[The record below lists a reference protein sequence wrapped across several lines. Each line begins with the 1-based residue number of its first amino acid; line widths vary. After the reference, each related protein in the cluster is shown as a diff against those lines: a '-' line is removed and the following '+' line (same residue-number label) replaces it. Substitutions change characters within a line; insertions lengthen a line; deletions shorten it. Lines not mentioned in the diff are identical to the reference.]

1 LLFIYFGLGGG
12 KIKRKFIHIA
22 LLFTLILALSISAA
36 SAATSNQTQ
45 KNTSDNLAAGSTS
58 TTSSTTFTVSI
69 YQLNKTANSVKK
81 FIDTY
86 NRLPNYVTVSG
97 QQITTSQYLLLLSD
111 GVVNLNKGVT
121 SSITVKSASA
131 SCDPSQTVK
140 SGSLTKT
147 EYVKLAGNLKTF
159 VSTNGRLPNYLSS
172 SLGKIRPESL
182 IYMYS
187 KVIIFYGNNKRLPNT
202 VSVIPWTV
210 TSSNSSSGNTN
221 LSQYLQPTANCQ
233 STDATITS
241 LSASITAGLTSNY
254 AKAQAIFNWVRDNL
268 TYSYYYNTKKGA
280 LGALS
285 ARTANCCDHSH
296 LVIALARAAGL
307 PARYQHGSCQFSD
320 GWYGHVW
327 AQINV
332 DGTWYYADTIN
343 DYNTFGSINNWNLS
357 TVKLSGTY
365 AELPF

>member
-22 LLFTLILALSISAA
+22 LLFTLVLALSISAA
-36 SAATSNQTQ
+36 SAATTNQTE

-131 SCDPSQTVK
+131 ACDPSQTVK

-202 VSVIPWTV
+202 VSVTPWTV

-221 LSQYLQPTANCQ
+221 LTQYLQPTANCQ
-233 STDATITS
+233 STDPTITS
-241 LSASITAGLTSNY
+241 LAATITAGLTSNY
-254 AKAQAIFNWVRDNL
+254 AKAEAIFNWVRDNL

-285 ARTANCCDHSH
+285 AKTANCCDHSH

-307 PARYQHGSCQFSD
+307 PARYQHGSCEFSD

-332 DGTWYYADTIN
+332 DGTWYYADAISN
-343 DYNTFGSINNWNLS
+343 YNTFGSINNWNLS